1 MPSAQHDVTEALD
14 AIQDGDET
22 ARERLL
28 SAIYDELRRIARA
41 QQARNNHATL
51 NTTALVHEAYVKLLG
66 PGRGGFD
73 DRAHF
78 FASAA
83 RAMRQVVMDYA
94 QAQSRQKRGGA
105 QRDGSL
111 DSLAVLPA
119 DPSALSPE
127 RAAGLLDLNA
137 ALERLGQLDERQVR
151 VVECRYF
158 VGLSVEETAEAL
170 NISTATV
177 KRDWRM
183 ARAWLYGELR
193 GTSE

>member
-1 MPSAQHDVTEALD
+1 MPSAHHDVTEALG
-14 AIQDGDET
+14 AIQDGDES

-28 SAIYDELRRIARA
+28 GAIYDELRRIARA

-111 DSLAVLPA
+111 DTLAVLPA
-119 DPSALSPE
+119 DPSAITPE
-127 RAAGLLDLNA
+127 RAAGLLDLNT
-137 ALERLGQLDERQVR
+137 ALERLAQLDERQVQ

-183 ARAWLYGELR
+183 ARAWLYNELQ
-193 GTSE
+193 GS

>member
-1 MPSAQHDVTEALD
+1 MPSAHHDVTEALD
-14 AIQDGDET
+14 AIQDGDDS

-28 SAIYDELRRIARA
+28 GAIYDELRRIARA

-94 QAQSRQKRGGA
+94 QSQSRQKRGGS
-105 QRDGSL
+105 QRAGSL
-111 DSLAVLPA
+111 DTLAVLPA
-119 DPSALSPE
+119 DPSAITPE
-127 RAAGLLDLNA
+127 RAAGLLDLNT
-137 ALERLGQLDERQVR
+137 ALERLATLDERQVQ

-183 ARAWLYGELR
+183 ARAWLYNELQ
-193 GTSE
+193 GP

>member
-1 MPSAQHDVTEALD
+1 MPSVHHDVTEALG
-14 AIQDGDET
+14 AIQDGDES

-28 SAIYDELRRIARA
+28 GAIYDELRRIARA
-41 QQARNNHATL
+41 QQSRNNHATL

-94 QAQSRQKRGGA
+94 QAQSRQKRGGN

-111 DSLAVLPA
+111 DTLAVLPA
-119 DPSALSPE
+119 DPSAITPE
-127 RAAGLLDLNA
+127 RAAGLLDLNT
-137 ALERLGQLDERQVR
+137 ALERLATLDERQVQ

-183 ARAWLYGELR
+183 ARAWLYTELQ
-193 GTSE
+193 GSDA

>member
-1 MPSAQHDVTEALD
+1 MSSAHHDVTEALD
-14 AIQDGDET
+14 AIQDGDES

-28 SAIYDELRRIARA
+28 GAIYDELRRIARA

-94 QAQSRQKRGGA
+94 QAQSRQKRGGN

-111 DSLAVLPA
+111 DTLAVLPA
-119 DPSALSPE
+119 DPSAITPE
-127 RAAGLLDLNA
+127 RAAGLLDLNT
-137 ALERLGQLDERQVR
+137 ALERLAKLDERQVQ

-170 NISTATV
+170 GISTATV

-183 ARAWLYGELR
+183 ARAWLYTELQ
-193 GTSE
+193 GS